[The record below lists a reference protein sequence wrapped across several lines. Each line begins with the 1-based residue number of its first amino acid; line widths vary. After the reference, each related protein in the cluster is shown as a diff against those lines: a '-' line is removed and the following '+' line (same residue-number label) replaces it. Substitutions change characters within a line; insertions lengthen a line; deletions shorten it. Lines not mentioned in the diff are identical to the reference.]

1 MLKQAFFLTTIT
13 EEQIEET
20 IDRHPALSERV
31 RNWQVIA
38 QEGNKVVIHIIA
50 DITDPDQ
57 IDRLKSHVSYLGKSY
72 REIAQKAKASDPVCK
87 AVIKRIVFTT
97 WEIDNP
103 DPEGPARINYR
114 GSLGEWLAAGRPERL
129 SGWLPKHV
137 WLGQAIET
145 PNDNEVG

>member
-1 MLKQAFFLTTIT
+1 MTTIT
-13 EEQIEET
+13 EEQIEDY

-38 QEGNKVVIHIIA
+38 QEGDKVVIHVIV
-50 DITDPDQ
+50 DITDPNQ
-57 IDRLKSHVSYLGKSY
+57 IDRLKTCPEYLGNSY
-72 REIAQKAKASDPVCK
+72 RHIAQRAKASNPVCK

-103 DPEGPARINYR
+103 DPEGSPRINYR

-129 SGWLPKHV
+129 SGWFPKHV
-137 WLGQAIET
+137 WAGQAIET
-145 PNDNEVG
+145 PNEDEVA